1 MKIREI
7 LGKKT
12 KNRNLINLWQKN
24 KSKTII
30 SLYLLRTTK
39 YYILKRLL
47 PLFSYILHPIF
58 ISMYATL
65 FYLFCK
71 NDIFTNQEKYYVLFQ
86 ILIITILVPILF
98 FLLLRSTGNVNSV
111 MLPDVSQRRIPL
123 VLQCFLY
130 ILLVKRSI
138 IISRYP
144 ELHFFFLGALFSTIL
159 ALICSLFKAKV
170 SLHMLA
176 ISGLTIFVIGMN
188 IHLQMQNPYWAAF
201 LILMTGVVASSRLE
215 MEAHTPK
222 ELFLGLLIG
231 ILPQLLFLFL
241 WL

>member
-1 MKIREI
+1 
-7 LGKKT
+7 LC
-12 KNRNLINLWQKN
+12 NAWQK
-24 KSKTII
+24 TL
-30 SLYLLRTTK
+30 LYLLNTTK
-39 YYILKRLL
+39 YSVLKKIL

-71 NDIFTNQEKYYVLFQ
+71 GDIFTNQEKYYVLFQ
-86 ILIITILVPILF
+86 ILIITILVPVLF
-98 FLLLRSTGNVNSV
+98 FLLLRSTGHVDSIMV
-111 MLPDVSQRRIPL
+111 VETSQRKIPL

-138 IISRYP
+138 VIARYP

-159 ALICSLFKAKV
+159 ALICSLFKIKA
-170 SLHMLA
+170 SLHTMA
-176 ISGLTIFVIGMN
+176 MSGFSIFVIGLN

-201 LILMTGVVASSRLE
+201 MILMTGVVASSRLE
-215 MEAHTPK
+215 MQAHTGK
-222 ELFLGLLIG
+222 EILIGLLLG
-231 ILPQLLFLFL
+231 VLPQLLFLYL